1 MSGIQLD
8 VGTLLVGGGAALAPV
23 PIFLLTLLL
32 ARGLPAIL
40 YRPQLVEGEIVQMA
54 AMGSRHFAC
63 VARLNAQL
71 TGRLGQAVIVAIQG
85 PVRLMD
91 SSEPD
96 VAILEPREDFYARDL
111 PTPENVLLLVEDSDT
126 TLQYDR
132 EVRLPL
138 YAHAGVTET
147 WRS

>member
-1 MSGIQLD
+1 
-8 VGTLLVGGGAALAPV
+8 
-23 PIFLLTLLL
+23 
-32 ARGLPAIL
+32 
-40 YRPQLVEGEIVQMA
+40 MA

-71 TGRLGQAVIVAIQG
+71 TGRLGQAVMVAIQG

-91 SSEPD
+91 SSEPEPD

-111 PTPENVLLLVEDSDT
+111 PTPENVLLLVEVSDT